1 MRPIKLTV
9 SAFGPYAG
17 KTVLDLDK
25 LGENGLYLITG
36 DTGAGKTTIFDA
48 ITYALYGEASGD
60 NREPSMF
67 RSKYAEATTPT
78 EVELVFS
85 YAGKTYTVK
94 RNPEYE
100 RPKSRGEGFTT
111 QKAEVQLKY
120 PDGRVVTKQRDV
132 DNAIRDIMGINRSQF
147 LQIAMIA
154 QGDFLKLLLAPTE
167 ERKKIF
173 RQIFKTQL
181 YQDLQDRLKKESGQL
196 NDKCD
201 AAHNSIKHSLRC
213 YQYEGHFRHLR
224 DLYEKGELTSAIN
237 RVVEDINHRFT
248 LEVLSQDWKSH
259 DLGISASNLRRDRKN
274 PTDILDRIDLALV
287 TDSLRK
293 LLEIRN
299 RAEQTVAL
307 DDVHAAEIKEYLDL
321 LDLTREI
328 DVLHLPN
335 VSTKSS
341 RVCVAQPGLRY
352 AQADALIRSLLLDE
366 TFSTLS
372 LAERTA
378 VQQRILTEIKGRML
392 EDIVLLET
400 KLANP
405 KKQVFVLQFPV
416 GEFDMVVFDPEAG
429 SCRIFEIKH
438 SEEAV
443 PQQYR
448 HLIDEQKCAQTEHRY
463 GPITGKFVL
472 YRGESQVIDGI
483 QYQNVEEYL
492 RNLA

>member
-111 QKAEVQLKY
+111 QKAEVQLTY
-120 PDGRVVTKQRDV
+120 PDGRVITKQRDV

-154 QGDFLKLLLAPTE
+154 QGDFLKLLLAHTE

-201 AAHNSIKHSLRC
+201 AARNSIK
-213 YQYEGHFRHLR
+213 QYIDGITCDEN
-224 DLYEKGELTSAIN
+224 D
-237 RVVEDINHRFT
+237 
-248 LEVLSQDWKSH
+248 VLSIEVEKAKNGLLPAKDVMDLIDRLLTQDNDKKTAIQKSIS
-259 DLGISASNLRRDRKN
+259 DADKALEIVNANLGKIEAKEQTQKALTEYNYLFSQIYKVSQYVAVTDDNYDMLYSFGNSARKFLEMYLYFKY
-274 PTDILDRIDLALV
+274 PTD
-287 TDSLRK
+287 
-293 LLEIRN
+293 E
-299 RAEQTVAL
+299 
-307 DDVHAAEIKEYLDL
+307 DL
-321 LDLTREI
+321 L
-328 DVLHLPN
+328 P
-335 VSTKSS
+335 
-341 RVCVAQPGLRY
+341 
-352 AQADALIRSLLLDE
+352 
-366 TFSTLS
+366 
-372 LAERTA
+372 
-378 VQQRILTEIKGRML
+378 
-392 EDIVLLET
+392 
-400 KLANP
+400 KL
-405 KKQVFVLQFPV
+405 KRF
-416 GEFDMVVFDPEAG
+416 FDPEDVPPILINRLLNEDSHGPTPENSLRTGIDPETIPVAKK
-429 SCRIFEIKH
+429 ILQLLQKD
-438 SEEAV
+438 SE
-443 PQQYR
+443 QYS
-448 HLIDEQKCAQTEHRY
+448 A
-463 GPITGKFVL
+463 FM
-472 YRGESQVIDGI
+472 ESIS
-483 QYQNVEEYL
+483 
-492 RNLA
+492 

>member
-201 AAHNSIKHSLRC
+201 AARNSIKQYIDGITCDENDVLSIEVEKANAEHKFLSNPKLKYLDQVVSANNGLAVKVLSALENNTLPFIVGGDHSLALGSIAGASKFLGNDLAVIWIDAHGDINTEETSPSGNIHGMPLAASMGIGYKKLTSIFFDDFKIKPENVFILAC
-213 YQYEGHFRHLR
+213 R
-224 DLYEKGELTSAIN
+224 DLDAGEIALIDELNIN
-237 RVVEDINHRFT
+237 VWTNEDINVKGT
-248 LEVLSQDWKSH
+248 DVVVNELLSIIKE
-259 DLGISASNLRRDRKN
+259 KN
-274 PTDILDRIDLALV
+274 IENIHLSYDIDCLDPEYVPGTGTPV
-287 TDSLRK
+287 TDGLSFGESK
-293 LLEIRN
+293 ILLESILGTSLVRSIDFVEYNPDLDKNN
-299 RAEQTVAL
+299 RT
-307 DDVHAAEIKEYLDL
+307 KETCIEL
-321 LDLTREI
+321 L
-328 DVLHLPN
+328 
-335 VSTKSS
+335 K
-341 RVCVAQPGLRY
+341 
-352 AQADALIRSLLLDE
+352 LISK
-366 TFSTLS
+366 
-372 LAERTA
+372 
-378 VQQRILTEIKGRML
+378 ILK
-392 EDIVLLET
+392 
-400 KLANP
+400 
-405 KKQVFVLQFPV
+405 
-416 GEFDMVVFDPEAG
+416 
-429 SCRIFEIKH
+429 
-438 SEEAV
+438 
-443 PQQYR
+443 
-448 HLIDEQKCAQTEHRY
+448 
-463 GPITGKFVL
+463 
-472 YRGESQVIDGI
+472 
-483 QYQNVEEYL
+483 
-492 RNLA
+492 